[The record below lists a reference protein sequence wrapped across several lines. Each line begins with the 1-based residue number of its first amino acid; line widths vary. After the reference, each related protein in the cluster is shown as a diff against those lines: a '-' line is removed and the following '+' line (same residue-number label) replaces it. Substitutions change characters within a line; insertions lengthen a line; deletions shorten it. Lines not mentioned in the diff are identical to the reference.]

1 MMVTFSVLDRKFPF
15 GPKKQNFQFKLK
27 FDAKTDLNMQNHS
40 HAERKQLFQN
50 NYFKKHNLQ
59 KTRTGVH
66 VFEMLIEPLSF
77 CVFDYY
83 KKRKENS
90 HSL

>member
-1 MMVTFSVLDRKFPF
+1 
-15 GPKKQNFQFKLK
+15 
-27 FDAKTDLNMQNHS
+27 MQNHS

-59 KTRTGVH
+59 KTRTSVH

-83 KKRKENS
+83 KKEKKIAIHCSYRKNLRSYLTYIFKRWKNESSNKVYVKTK
-90 HSL
+90 LI